1 MSKLGFTTQN
11 FFTQKFSKEHRG
23 GKGRWG
29 EGTVYAKAQRHKKMM
44 GSLREVY
51 SRGKGGLESR
61 VHAGMVRSG
70 GKKKKRQT
78 SSRQITK
85 GHEHR
90 VPISQHIYIQEPGKG
105 FQAES

>member
-1 MSKLGFTTQN
+1 MGRGNSICKGTEA
-11 FFTQKFSKEHRG
+11 QKDDGELEGSVFE
-23 GKGRWG
+23 G
-29 EGTVYAKAQRHKKMM
+29 EGRAGVQGPRRDGKKW
-44 GSLREVY
+44 R
-51 SRGKGGLESR
+51 
-61 VHAGMVRSG
+61 
-70 GKKKKRQT
+70 KKKKRQT